1 MLRYNR
7 IKNKVVGA
15 MKNVFNNTFPVLA
28 LRDIVPFP
36 GMIVPLFVGR
46 EKSLQAING
55 AAQTGNKIVLVAQ
68 KDAKNEDLDVKDFY
82 KVGVVANIIQV
93 LNLQDNNL
101 KVLVE
106 CKQVVKITKYVSD
119 GGYFQAKIGKFNID
133 TEISDEELAVL
144 RRAVMDEF
152 EKYAQLNSKLNTET
166 INILNS
172 IQDPAEFV
180 NTVSAQIF
188 SKVSVKQEIL
198 EATSITAKLEK
209 ALGALQLE
217 IDFLNTETRIKSRVK
232 SQIEKNHKDFYLNEQ
247 LKAIQKELGE
257 DDNREELNILKEKIE
272 KMKLSPEAREKC
284 EAELKK
290 LRMMNQMSSEATV
303 IRSYLDWVLSMPWNN
318 FSPLKKDLKK
328 AEKVLDSQHFGLEKI
343 KERIVEYLA
352 VNLKTKS
359 LKSPIICLVGPPGVG
374 KTSLVKSIAEAT
386 GRNFA
391 KVALGGLRD
400 EAEIKGHRRT
410 YIGSMPGKILQAIKK
425 AKKSNP
431 VILLDEIDKMSFDYR
446 GDPASA
452 MLEVLDPEQNAMFN
466 DHYFEVDYDLSQV
479 MFVATA
485 NSFDGIPRPLLDR
498 MEIIRLSGYT
508 EEEKIQIAKN
518 HLIPREL
525 KNHGLSTSDLT
536 ISDDAVVDMIR
547 YYTREAGVRSLN
559 KSLATVA
566 RKSVKMMLGEK
577 LNKITVSAE
586 NLKDFLGVR
595 KFKYGEIEEQDL
607 IGVTTG
613 LAYTEVGGDILAIE
627 ALLLYGKGGEVKIT
641 GKLGDVMKES
651 AQAALSYIRSR
662 SAEFGIKPS
671 LFKNKDLHI
680 HVPEGATPKD
690 GPSAGIAM
698 ATTIV
703 SLLSGI
709 PVRRDVAMTGEITL
723 RGRVL
728 PIGGLKEKL
737 LAALRAGV
745 KTAIIPTDNVKD
757 LEELP
762 EIVTK
767 NLEIVPVSHV
777 DEVFAVALTRKFQP
791 IEWDEEQEARLE
803 ALKNERYAHEI
814 KH

>member
-1 MLRYNR
+1 
-7 IKNKVVGA
+7 
-15 MKNVFNNTFPVLA
+15 MKSVFSTKFPVLA

-55 AAQTGNKIVLVAQ
+55 AAQTGNKIILVAQ
-68 KDAKNEDLDVKDFY
+68 RDAKNEELNVDDFY

-106 CKQVVKITKYVSD
+106 CKNVVRITKYIAD
-119 GGYFQAKIGKFNID
+119 EGYYQAKIAKFPFNS
-133 TEISDEELAVL
+133 EIRDEELGVL
-144 RRAVMDEF
+144 RRAIMDEF
-152 EKYAQLNSKLNTET
+152 EKYTQLNSKLNIET
-166 INILNS
+166 VSILNS
-172 IQDPAEFV
+172 IEDPLEFI
-180 NTVSAQIF
+180 NTVAAQIF
-188 SKVSVKQEIL
+188 SKVGVKQEIL
-198 EATSITAKLEK
+198 EATDMLTKLERT
-209 ALGALQLE
+209 LGALQLE
-217 IDFLNTETRIKSRVK
+217 IEFLNTETRIKTRVK

-247 LKAIQKELGE
+247 LKAIQKELGDE
-257 DDNREELNILKEKIE
+257 DSKEELNVIKEKID
-272 KMKLSPEAREKC
+272 KLQLSPEAREKC

-290 LRMMNQMSSEATV
+290 LKLMNQMSSEATV
-303 IRSYLDWVLSMPWNN
+303 IRSYLDWILSMPWSN
-318 FSPLKKDLKK
+318 FSPLNKDLKK
-328 AEKVLDSQHFGLEKI
+328 GEKILDSQHFGLDKI

-386 GRNFA
+386 GREFA

-425 AKKSNP
+425 TKRSNP
-431 VILLDEIDKMSFDYR
+431 VILLDEIDKMSFDFR

-452 MLEVLDPEQNAMFN
+452 MLEVLDPEQNANFN
-466 DHYFEVDYDLSQV
+466 DHYFEIDYDLSQV

-485 NSFDGIPRPLLDR
+485 NSMDGIPRPLLDR

-508 EEEKIQIAKN
+508 EEEKVAIAKN

-525 KNHGLSTSDLT
+525 KNHGLKKSELE
-536 ISDDAVVDMIR
+536 IDDSVIVDIIR
-547 YYTREAGVRSLN
+547 YYTREAGVRTLD
-559 KSLATVA
+559 KSIATIA
-566 RKSVKMMLGEK
+566 RKSVKKMMTDK
-577 LNKITVSAE
+577 VKKIHVSSD
-586 NLKDFLGVR
+586 NLKDFLGVK
-595 KFKYGEIEEQDL
+595 KFSYGEIEENNL
-607 IGVTTG
+607 TGVTTG
-613 LAYTEVGGDILAIE
+613 LAYSEVGGDILAIE

-662 SAEFGIKPS
+662 ATDFGIKPN

-698 ATTIV
+698 ATSIV
-703 SLLSGI
+703 SILSGI
-709 PVRRDVAMTGEITL
+709 PVRKDVAMTGEITL

-728 PIGGLKEKL
+728 AIGGLKEKL
-737 LAALRAGV
+737 LAALRGGV
-745 KTAIIPTDNVKD
+745 KTVLIPKENVKD
-757 LEELP
+757 LEDLP
-762 EIVTK
+762 DIVK
-767 NLEIVPVSHV
+767 NNLEIIPVQHV
-777 DEVFAVALTRKFQP
+777 DEVFKVALTEKFQP
-791 IEWDEEQEARLE
+791 IEWDEEKEARLE
-803 ALKNERYAHEI
+803 ALLREQASDHI